1 MYITLFPGGA
11 SGKESACQWRRCKRR
26 DLNPWVGKIPWR
38 RKWQPTPVFL
48 PGKFHRQRNLAG
60 YSLWGHKELD
70 THTHTHTHTHI
81 YFIVGSLYLLI
92 PSLILSVPQL
102 WQPPVGTLYL
112 LIYFYFLWSFF
123 FVFQNLY
130 IKKSHMVF
138 VFLWLTYFT

>member
-11 SGKESACQWRRCKRR
+11 SGKESACQWRRCKRC

-70 THTHTHTHTHI
+70 THTHTHTHS
-81 YFIVGSLYLLI
+81 YLIVGSLYLLI

-123 FVFQNLY
+123 LFVFQNPY
-130 IKKSHMVF
+130 IKKVIWYLFFSG
-138 VFLWLTYFT
+138 WLISLR